1 MFNIQVSRKII
12 SYQCKIVLWIEII
25 DQNEHFISCN
35 DSRCGGSTLTASVV
49 VINSG
54 MISVV
59 ESITRNEGGDSITTI
74 LSDYLAEEF
83 KRKYKIDPR

>member
-1 MFNIQVSRKII
+1 MLDCI
-12 SYQCKIVLWIEII
+12 CLWVEII

-54 MISVV
+54 IISVV

>member
-1 MFNIQVSRKII
+1 MYNWFELNDHIEHLI
-12 SYQCKIVLWIEII
+12 SF
-25 DQNEHFISCN
+25 D

-54 MISVV
+54 IISVV